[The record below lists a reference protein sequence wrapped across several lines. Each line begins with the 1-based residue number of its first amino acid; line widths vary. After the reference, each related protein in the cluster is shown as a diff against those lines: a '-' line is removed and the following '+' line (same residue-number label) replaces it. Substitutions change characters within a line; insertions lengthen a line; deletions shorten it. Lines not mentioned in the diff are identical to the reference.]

1 MYNLTIVK
9 MNFIAFVSKEPNV
22 QTASE
27 INRLIIL
34 VSSLILLQISNL
46 LRFSWF
52 SLWKISSER
61 VKVGKGEEGSFLS
74 LLPVH
79 FIAPIFDSL
88 LIILFR
94 VVHVIHAD
102 LVFRADS
109 GIVQIFLR

>member
-1 MYNLTIVK
+1 

-79 FIAPIFDSL
+79 FIAILFDDGL